1 MKLRMFLML
10 IAATTLIGVL
20 GAVKLR
26 QVNSA
31 VAQQAAFQPPPEAVT
46 TIVAREERWPAT
58 LGAIGSV
65 AAVRGVTVS
74 ADLPGVVEKIAFESG
89 MTVKEGDLLA
99 LLDTR
104 TERAQMA
111 AAEAQRD
118 LCRANLERMRGLRDE
133 QIVAQADFDKAEAE
147 FKQAEAAMGEIRAAI
162 GRKTILAPFSGVLGI
177 RQINIGQYLAGGTPI
192 VSLQALNPVYVN
204 FAVPQ
209 QQVGR
214 IRAGTAVRVTSENT
228 TLEAHGTVTAIDS
241 VVDVATR
248 NVQVQATLPNPG
260 GALRPGMFVQAA
272 VVVGAAA
279 TPVVALPASAV
290 NYAPYG
296 DSVYVVSN
304 LKAPNGHP
312 YVGVVQR
319 FVKLGS
325 SRGDQIAILSGIDPG
340 EEIVSSGVFKLRN
353 GAAVQVNNKVQP
365 SNKPA
370 PRPEE
375 G

>member
-1 MKLRMFLML
+1 MKLRMLLML
-10 IAATTLIGVL
+10 VAATTLIGVL

-31 VAQQAAFQPPPEAVT
+31 VAEHAAFQPPPEAVT
-46 TIVAREERWPAT
+46 TIVAREESWPAT

-65 AAVRGVTVS
+65 AAVRGVMVS
-74 ADLPGVVEKIAFESG
+74 ADLPGVVEKIAFDSG
-89 MTVKEGDLLA
+89 MAVKEGDLLA
-99 LLDTR
+99 QLDTR
-104 TERAQMA
+104 TERAQLA

-118 LCRANLERMRGLRDE
+118 LSRANLERMRGLRDE

-177 RQINIGQYLAGGTPI
+177 RQVNLGQYLSAGTPI
-192 VSLQALNPVYVN
+192 VSVQALSPIFVN

-214 IRAGTAVRVTSENT
+214 IRAGSAVRVTT
-228 TLEAHGTVTAIDS
+228 DDATLEAHGTVAAIDS
-241 VVDVATR
+241 VADEATR

-260 GALRPGMFVQAA
+260 GRLRPGMFVQAA
-272 VVVGAAA
+272 VVLGAAD
-279 TPVVALPASAV
+279 TVVALPTSAV

-296 DSVYVVSN
+296 DSVFVVSN
-304 LKAPNGHP
+304 LKAPNGHS
-312 YVGVVQR
+312 YLGVVQK
-319 FVKLGS
+319 FVKLGV
-325 SRGDQIAILSGIDPG
+325 SRGDQVAILSGVEPG
-340 EEIVSSGVFKLRN
+340 EEVVSSGVFKLRN